1 MVREAWGKSAEVVM
15 RKAVITAA
23 GLGTRLLS
31 VTKAQPKEMLP
42 VFARGKRG
50 GLCMKP
56 IVQLVFE
63 DLYQVGFRDFCFIV
77 GRGQRTLQDHFTPDS
92 SFMLMLD
99 KRGKNGLA
107 EELRTFYQMIQDSNI
122 VWVNQPEPR
131 GFGDAVNR
139 AKEFVSGDRFVVH
152 AGDSY
157 FISRDLDHL
166 RRLLR
171 DSELMRADA
180 TFLVQQ
186 VDDPRQYGVVE
197 PEVED
202 NGTFHVKSVVEKPE
216 SPTSKLAIM
225 PVYVFQPAIFDA
237 LGSTPLGYGGELQLT
252 DAIQTMINLG
262 LRVRG
267 IDINSHAVR
276 LDVGSPESY
285 WQAQLL
291 SYRHSVAEGSATDSE
306 GKLMAVATK

>member
-92 SFMLMLD
+92 SFVLMLD
-99 KRGKNGLA
+99 NRGKNGPA
-107 EELRTFYQMIQDSNI
+107 EELRTFYQMIEDSNI
-122 VWVNQPEPR
+122 VWLSQPEPR

-139 AKEFVSGDRFVVH
+139 AKEFVSGEPFVVH
-152 AGDSY
+152 AGDSC
-157 FISRDLDHL
+157 FISRNLDHL

-171 DSELMRADA
+171 DSELMKADA

-197 PEVED
+197 PVAED
-202 NGTFHVKSVVEKPE
+202 GGTFHVKSVVEKPE

-225 PVYVFQPAIFDA
+225 PVYTFQRAIFDA
-237 LGSTPLGYGGELQLT
+237 LGSTPPGYGGELQLT

-262 LRVRG
+262 LRVCG

-291 SYRHSVAEGSATDSE
+291 SYRHSVAEWSATASE